1 MAPDER
7 PDPQALAA
15 LVELRRR
22 TVVKPHGPAELERGL
37 TALRARVAGK
47 RSQRP
52 VLVLG
57 VSLGVTMVLVVLAA
71 ARLLPALRTPAAES
85 RPPVAVE
92 RIEGGALL
100 DGGYLAESGH
110 AGIRLSFSEGTRFAL
125 MPGTRGRLREVTRDG
140 AALSIENGAASFQ
153 VTPDP
158 TRRWSIEAGPFLVTV
173 KGTVFDVSWDPES
186 ERFDLTLRRGR
197 VVVSGPLVG
206 GSVSLRAG
214 QHLAVRLPLAETIV
228 TDTAMEQA
236 APASPG
242 STDRSL
248 PAPAQPAAAKRIAA
262 RSAPVLQSPSLNHD
276 GPGWQSLLAAG
287 KWDRILAEA
296 ERLGVEATLER
307 ASSEDLFALADAARY
322 RHRADVARAALLA
335 QRRRFPDSPRSLDA
349 IFLLGRV
356 AELRDG
362 GATRAL
368 ALYDEYLARSPHGP
382 YAAEALGRKM
392 ILLNDEGDPGKAR
405 RLAREYLLRFPSGS
419 YVTAARAL
427 AGAP

>member
-22 TVVKPHGPAELERGL
+22 TVVKPHGAAELERGL
-37 TALRARVAGK
+37 TTLRARVAGE
-47 RSQRP
+47 RARRP
-52 VLVLG
+52 VLVRGVVLG
-57 VSLGVTMVLVVLAA
+57 ATMVLVLLGA
-71 ARLLPALRTPAAES
+71 ARLIPAFRTPAGEERA
-85 RPPVAVE
+85 PVAVE
-92 RIEGGALL
+92 RIEGGSLL
-100 DGGYLAESGH
+100 DGGYLAESAH
-110 AGIRLSFSEGTRFAL
+110 AGVKLFFSEGTRFVL

-158 TRRWSIEAGPFLVTV
+158 SRRWSIEAGPFLVTV

-186 ERFDLTLRRGR
+186 EQFDLTLRRGR

-206 GSVSLRAG
+206 GSVTLHAG
-214 QHLAVRLPLAETIV
+214 QHLSVRLPLAETIV
-228 TDTAMEQA
+228 TDTAIDQT

-242 STDRSL
+242 APAPPARL
-248 PAPAQPAAAKRIAA
+248 PAPKRLGARAASLPQTPA
-262 RSAPVLQSPSLNHD
+262 LNRD
-276 GPGWQSLLAAG
+276 APGWQSLLAAG
-287 KWDRILAEA
+287 QWDRILAEA
-296 ERLGVEATLER
+296 QRSGVETTLER
-307 ASSEDLFALADAARY
+307 APSEDLFALADAARY

-368 ALYDEYLARSPHGP
+368 ALYDEYLARAPQGP

-392 ILLNDEGDPGKAR
+392 ILLNDEGDAGKAR

-427 AGAP
+427 TGAQ